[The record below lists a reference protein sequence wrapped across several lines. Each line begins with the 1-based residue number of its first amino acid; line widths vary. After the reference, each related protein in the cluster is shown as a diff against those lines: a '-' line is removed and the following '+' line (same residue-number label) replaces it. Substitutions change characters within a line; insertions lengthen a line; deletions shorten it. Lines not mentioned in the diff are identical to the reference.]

1 MTAMLTFLQT
11 SYRNLRIKQKLFLLV
26 SFIMIVAFSF
36 TVIGSQYVFT
46 IYDELLYQKS
56 SQVLL
61 MSSGSIENELKKV
74 EKLSYDITADPQI
87 QNDLHTLTADVT
99 EYEHFRLRSALTD
112 KLLNYSNTEDF
123 FQSIHLFDARGR
135 EYAAGTSTVT
145 ISPEKLQK
153 LLRVARQGQGSS
165 QWVYPDETDTSL
177 IAVREIRYYKNLSF
191 DHIGTLIVRINL
203 NKIVGQV
210 SKGSQDQGGDMIIR
224 NGAHVIYPVGTVHA
238 MEQIPITKTL
248 SQGYH
253 IATRNGEKVFVAYLH
268 SSYADWTYLHAFP
281 YDQIFNRI
289 VTIKYYLLLVYL
301 AMFLV
306 CIMFGMRFARGI
318 THPIENLVSTMLHVR
333 RGEFE
338 KAEARSQRSKPMQMD
353 EIGLLHSNFNL
364 MIQRINELIREN
376 YTKQLVIK
384 ETEFKALQAQIK
396 PHFLYNTLESI
407 NWLAKI
413 NQQVQI
419 SRMVESLGFLLRS
432 SISPKEPM
440 ITLAEEIELIQHYV
454 TIQSY
459 RFEDRLHFTM
469 EIPQEVRDCY
479 LPQFTLQPL
488 LENAIQYAL
497 EPMIEPCTIRIKTIL
512 EEDGFTL
519 VVMDDGPGMDQ
530 EYLEQWEKRSG
541 QTKGQGIGLTNID
554 ERIKLSFGE
563 AYGIKL
569 ESERGKG
576 TRVHVMLPY
585 KRGIARV

>member
-1 MTAMLTFLQT
+1 MNAIQTFLQT

-36 TVIGSQYVFT
+36 TVIGSQYVFA

-56 SQVLL
+56 SQVLF

-74 EKLSYDITADPQI
+74 EKISYDITADLQI
-87 QNDLHTLTADVT
+87 QNDLHALTVDVS

-112 KLLNYSNTEDF
+112 KLLNYSNTEDYI
-123 FQSIHLFDARGR
+123 QSIQLFDARGR
-135 EYAAGTSTVT
+135 EYAAGTSTVS
-145 ISPEKLQK
+145 IPPDKLQNM
-153 LLRVARQGQGSS
+153 LRVAREAKGSS
-165 QWVYPDETDTSL
+165 EWIFPDKSDMSL
-177 IAVREIRYYKNLSF
+177 IALREIRYYKNLSF
-191 DHIGTLIVRINL
+191 DHVGTLIIRINL

-210 SKGSQDQGGDMIIR
+210 SKGSQDQGGDIMMRSGTRI
-224 NGAHVIYPVGTVHA
+224 IYPIRSEQTT
-238 MEQIPITKTL
+238 EQIPIP
-248 SQGYH
+248 SDQSEGYR
-253 IATRNGEKVFVAYLH
+253 IETRNGETYFVAYLH
-268 SSYADWTYLHAFP
+268 STYANWTYLHAFP
-281 YDQIFNRI
+281 YDQIFERI

-301 AMFLV
+301 LMFFV
-306 CIMFGMRFARGI
+306 CIMFGMRFAKGI

-338 KAEARSQRSKPMQMD
+338 KAEARSQRTKPMQMD
-353 EIGLLHSNFNL
+353 EIGILHSNFNL

-407 NWLAKI
+407 NWLAKV

-440 ITLAEEIELIQHYV
+440 ITLEEEMEIIQHYV

-459 RFEDRLHFTM
+459 RFEDRLHFSM
-469 EIPQEVRDCY
+469 DIPQEVRDCC
-479 LPQFTLQPL
+479 LPKLTLQPL

-497 EPMIEPCTIRIKTIL
+497 EPMIEPCSIRITTIL
-512 EEDGFTL
+512 QEDGFTL
-519 VVMDDGPGMDQ
+519 VVMDNGPGMDLA
-530 EYLEQWEKRSG
+530 YLEQWEKRKEH
-541 QTKGQGIGLTNID
+541 TKGQGIGLKNID

-563 AYGIKL
+563 AYGIKV

-576 TRVHVMLPY
+576 THVHVMLPY